1 MLSLKP
7 TKISRGKAIDSL
19 IQSLDDIQKVTCL
32 FKKSI
37 ASSIDNVKDYCT
49 ILRNEVQVATE
60 EAIQQIIDFN
70 DDLKREIDE
79 YEKECIVYNTS
90 SHESKNVFYSMISEL
105 ELFHKEKID
114 YLKQSDINEDVV
126 VESRQLATNLT
137 KKADLELKNMKDS
150 IFKGKFLKFE
160 KNKYK
165 LCKSAVGSLS
175 CFKNLD
181 SLIVLDKQ
189 KQLMSLCEFTQCQ
202 KWNLIYRATQDGF
215 EADNFHSKCDDK
227 PNTLVIVKS
236 ENGNVFGG
244 YTEQSWSHCE
254 QGVKE
259 DLNAFVFSFINSKYT
274 PLKMKCIDTRAA
286 VWCDSKFGPCFNG
299 AFKIDN
305 SSNTNMN
312 SSSDLSNYK
321 HSEWTD
327 TDLANDAKSFLAG
340 TFNFKTFEIEV
351 YTKE

>member
-1 MLSLKP
+1 
-7 TKISRGKAIDSL
+7 
-19 IQSLDDIQKVTCL
+19 V
-32 FKKSI
+32 
-37 ASSIDNVKDYCT
+37 
-49 ILRNEVQVATE
+49 
-60 EAIQQIIDFN
+60 II
-70 DDLKREIDE
+70 
-79 YEKECIVYNTS
+79 
-90 SHESKNVFYSMISEL
+90 
-105 ELFHKEKID
+105 
-114 YLKQSDINEDVV
+114 
-126 VESRQLATNLT
+126 
-137 KKADLELKNMKDS
+137 
-150 IFKGKFLKFE
+150 
-160 KNKYK
+160 
-165 LCKSAVGSLS
+165 
-175 CFKNLD
+175 
-181 SLIVLDKQ
+181 
-189 KQLMSLCEFTQCQ
+189 
-202 KWNLIYRATQDGF
+202 
-215 EADNFHSKCDDK
+215 
-227 PNTLVIVKS
+227 KS

-321 HSEWTD
+321 HSEWID

>member
-1 MLSLKP
+1 
-7 TKISRGKAIDSL
+7 
-19 IQSLDDIQKVTCL
+19 
-32 FKKSI
+32 
-37 ASSIDNVKDYCT
+37 
-49 ILRNEVQVATE
+49 
-60 EAIQQIIDFN
+60 
-70 DDLKREIDE
+70 
-79 YEKECIVYNTS
+79 
-90 SHESKNVFYSMISEL
+90 MISEL

-114 YLKQSDINEDVV
+114 YLKQSDINEDFV

-227 PNTLVIVKS
+227 PNTLIIVKS
-236 ENGNVFGG
+236 VNGNIFGTYMHG
-244 YTEQSWSHCE
+244 PILARNPEFA
-254 QGVKE
+254 
-259 DLNAFVFSFINSKYT
+259 DL
-274 PLKMKCIDTRAA
+274 LLTRATGRKYA
-286 VWCDSKFGPCFNG
+286 Q
-299 AFKIDN
+299 I
-305 SSNTNMN
+305 
-312 SSSDLSNYK
+312 
-321 HSEWTD
+321 TD
-327 TDLANDAKSFLAG
+327 PLALKYATWRRKV
-340 TFNFKTFEIEV
+340 I
-351 YTKE
+351 